1 MVIYCFLWDFTALLW
16 TILEDTNMKL
26 TDTALRALKPTGKVQ
41 KLSDGGGLYLH
52 VTPTGSRLWRMAYR
66 FTGKQKLLSFG
77 AYPTVSL
84 RDARKLREE
93 AKEQLAKGIDPGAE
107 KRQAKEAVLAQKREA
122 RDTFEFV
129 AREWF
134 AKYEPTLSNKHAQ
147 KLRRYLENTLF
158 PVLGG
163 KPITLLE
170 PADFLQVVQPSERLG
185 HYETAH
191 KLMRLC
197 GQVTRYARIT
207 GRIKYDVAAGLTEAL
222 APVQT
227 THFAAVTVPDDIGL
241 LLRDIDAYVGY
252 TSVVYC
258 LKILPYVFTRPS
270 ELRLAHWSEFDLK
283 NGIWSIP
290 ASRMKMRREH
300 VVPLAKQVL
309 SIIKELHVYTG
320 NGELLFPSTRALTTP
335 ISDAAPLAALRRMGY
350 GKETMTLHGFR
361 AMASTRL
368 NELGFR
374 ADVIEAQLAHKEPDT
389 VRLAYNRAEYME
401 ERRALMQSWADYLDG
416 LRNKTA

>member
-1 MVIYCFLWDFTALLW
+1 
-16 TILEDTNMKL
+16 MKL
-26 TDTALRALKPTGKVQ
+26 SDAAVRNAKANGKVQ

-52 VTPTGSRLWRMAYR
+52 VTATGSKLWRMAYR
-66 FTGKQKLLSFG
+66 FEGKQKLLSFG
-77 AYPTVSL
+77 AYPAVSL
-84 RDARKLREE
+84 KDARHRRDDARES
-93 AKEQLAKGIDPGAE
+93 LAKGIDPGEE
-107 KRQAKEAVLAQKREA
+107 KNRPERPYSQKSGKNGTPLNLWRGSGSPSTSRRSPKNTPKNYVAILKIRFSRPLAGN
-122 RDTFEFV
+122 
-129 AREWF
+129 
-134 AKYEPTLSNKHAQ
+134 LSPK
-147 KLRRYLENTLF
+147 
-158 PVLGG
+158 
-163 KPITLLE
+163 LE
-170 PADFLQVVQPSERLG
+170 PADFLQIVQSSERLG
-185 HYETAH
+185 HHETAH

-207 GRIKYDVAAGLTEAL
+207 GRVKYDVAAGLTEAL
-222 APVQT
+222 TPVQT
-227 THFAAVTVPDDIGL
+227 THFAAVTLPDDIGQ

-270 ELRLAHWSEFDLK
+270 ELRLAHWNEFDFK
-283 NGIWSIP
+283 NATWIIP

-300 VVPLAKQVL
+300 VVPLSKQVL
-309 SIIKELHVYTG
+309 VLLNELHAYTG
-320 NGELLFPSTRALTTP
+320 NGKLLFPSVRALTTP

-389 VRLAYNRAEYME
+389 VRLAYNRAEYMD
-401 ERRALMQSWADYLDG
+401 ERCLLMQAWADYLDG
-416 LRNKTA
+416 LRNTQQKRSKEEV

>member
-1 MVIYCFLWDFTALLW
+1 
-16 TILEDTNMKL
+16 MKL
-26 TDTALRALKPTGKVQ
+26 SDAAVRNAKANGKVQ

-52 VTPTGSRLWRMAYR
+52 VTAKGSKLWRMAYR
-66 FTGKQKLLSFG
+66 FEGKQKLLSFG
-77 AYPTVSL
+77 AYPAVSL
-84 RDARKLREE
+84 KDARQRRDTARELLAKDLDPGEEKKQAREARLAKEREE
-93 AKEQLAKGIDPGAE
+93 
-107 KRQAKEAVLAQKREA
+107 
-122 RDTFEFV
+122 RDTFEYV

-134 AKYEPTLSNKHAQ
+134 AKYAPTLSEKHAK
-147 KLRRYLENTLF
+147 KLGRYLENTLF
-158 PVLGG
+158 PVIGG
-163 KPITLLE
+163 KPLIHLE
-170 PADFLQVVQPSERLG
+170 PADFLRVVQPAERLG
-185 HYETAH
+185 HHETAH

-207 GRIKYDVAAGLTEAL
+207 GRVKYDVAAGLTEAL

-227 THFAAVTVPDDIGL
+227 THFAAVTHPDDIGQ

-258 LKILPYVFTRPS
+258 LKILPHVFTRPS
-270 ELRLAHWSEFDLK
+270 ELRLAHWKEFDFK
-283 NGIWSIP
+283 SATWIIP

-300 VVPLAKQVL
+300 VVPLSRQVL
-309 SIIKELHVYTG
+309 TLLKELHDYTG
-320 NGELLFPSTRALTTP
+320 NGNLLFPSARALSAP
-335 ISDAAPLAALRRMGY
+335 ITDVAPLAALRRMGY

-374 ADVIEAQLAHKEPDT
+374 ADVIEAQLAHKEPDS

-401 ERRALMQSWADYLDG
+401 ERRKLMQRWSDYLDE
-416 LRNKTA
+416 LRKSDARASNR

>member
-1 MVIYCFLWDFTALLW
+1 
-16 TILEDTNMKL
+16 MKF

-66 FTGKQKLLSFG
+66 FAGKQKLLSFG
-77 AYPTVSL
+77 AYPAISL

-107 KRQAKEAVLAQKREA
+107 KRQAKEAVLAQKREE

-134 AKYEPTLSNKHAQ
+134 AKYEPTLSAKHAQ

-163 KPITLLE
+163 KPVTQLE
-170 PADFLQVVQPSERLG
+170 PSDFLQVVQPSERLG
-185 HYETAH
+185 HHETAH

-207 GRIKYDVAAGLTEAL
+207 GRVKYDVAAGLTEAL

-227 THFAAVTVPDDIGL
+227 THFAAVTVPDGIGL

-270 ELRLAHWSEFDLK
+270 ELRLARWSEFDLK
-283 NGIWSIP
+283 NAIWSIP

-401 ERRALMQSWADYLDG
+401 ERRTLMQSWADYLDG
-416 LRNKTA
+416 LRDKTA

>member
-1 MVIYCFLWDFTALLW
+1 MLFLWDFTALLW

-66 FTGKQKLLSFG
+66 FAGKQKLLSFG
-77 AYPTVSL
+77 AYPAISL

-107 KRQAKEAVLAQKREA
+107 KRQAKEAVLAQKREE

-134 AKYEPTLSNKHAQ
+134 AKYEPTLSAQHAQ

-163 KPITLLE
+163 KPVTQLE
-170 PADFLQVVQPSERLG
+170 PSDFLQVVQPSERLG
-185 HYETAH
+185 HHETAH

-207 GRIKYDVAAGLTEAL
+207 GRVKYDVAAGLTEAL

-241 LLRDIDAYVGY
+241 LLQDIDAYVGY

-283 NGIWSIP
+283 NAIWSIP

-309 SIIKELHVYTG
+309 TLLKELHVYTG

-350 GKETMTLHGFR
+350 GKDTMTLHGFR

-401 ERRALMQSWADYLDG
+401 ERRSLMQSWADYLDG
-416 LRNKTA
+416 LRDKTA

>member
-1 MVIYCFLWDFTALLW
+1 
-16 TILEDTNMKL
+16 MKL

-107 KRQAKEAVLAQKREA
+107 KRQAKEAVLAQKREE

-185 HYETAH
+185 HHETAH

-416 LRNKTA
+416 LRNKIA

>member
-1 MVIYCFLWDFTALLW
+1 MLFSWDFTALLW
-16 TILEDTNMKL
+16 TVLEDTNMKF

-66 FTGKQKLLSFG
+66 FAGKQKLLSFG
-77 AYPTVSL
+77 AYPAISL

-107 KRQAKEAVLAQKREA
+107 KRQAKEAVLAQKREE

-134 AKYEPTLSNKHAQ
+134 AKYEPTLSAKHAQ

-163 KPITLLE
+163 KPVTQLE
-170 PADFLQVVQPSERLG
+170 PSDFLQVVQPSERLG
-185 HYETAH
+185 HHETAH

-207 GRIKYDVAAGLTEAL
+207 GRVKYDVAAGLTEAL

-227 THFAAVTVPDDIGL
+227 THFAAVTVPDGIGL

-270 ELRLAHWSEFDLK
+270 ELRLARWSEFDLK
-283 NGIWSIP
+283 NAIWSIP

-309 SIIKELHVYTG
+309 TLLKELHVYTG

-350 GKETMTLHGFR
+350 GKDTMTLHGFR

-401 ERRALMQSWADYLDG
+401 ERRTLMQSWADYLDG
-416 LRNKTA
+416 LRDKTA

>member
-1 MVIYCFLWDFTALLW
+1 
-16 TILEDTNMKL
+16 MKL

-93 AKEQLAKGIDPGAE
+93 AKEQLAKGSDPGAE
-107 KRQAKEAVLAQKREA
+107 KRQAKEAVLAQKREE

-158 PVLGG
+158 PVLGS
-163 KPITLLE
+163 KPIIQLE
-170 PADFLQVVQPSERLG
+170 PCDFLQVVQPSERLG
-185 HYETAH
+185 HHETAH

-207 GRIKYDVAAGLTEAL
+207 GRVKYDVAAGLTEAL

-241 LLRDIDAYVGY
+241 LLRDIDAYAGY

-270 ELRLAHWSEFDLK
+270 ELRLARWSEFDLK

-309 SIIKELHVYTG
+309 SIIKDLHVYTG
-320 NGELLFPSTRALTTP
+320 NGELLFPSARALTAP

-389 VRLAYNRAEYME
+389 VRLAYNRAEYMK

>member
-1 MVIYCFLWDFTALLW
+1 
-16 TILEDTNMKL
+16 MKL

-107 KRQAKEAVLAQKREA
+107 KRQAKEAVLAQKREE

-147 KLRRYLENTLF
+147 KLRRYLESTLF

-163 KPITLLE
+163 KPISQLE
-170 PADFLQVVQPSERLG
+170 PSDFLQVVQPSERLG
-185 HYETAH
+185 HHETAH

-283 NGIWSIP
+283 NAIWSIP

-320 NGELLFPSTRALTTP
+320 NGELLFPSARALTTP

-401 ERRALMQSWADYLDG
+401 ERRTLMQSWADYLDE
-416 LRNKTA
+416 LRSKTA

>member
-1 MVIYCFLWDFTALLW
+1 
-16 TILEDTNMKL
+16 MKL
-26 TDTALRALKPTGKVQ
+26 TDTALRALKPTDKVQ

-66 FTGKQKLLSFG
+66 FAGKQKLLSFG
-77 AYPTVSL
+77 AYPAISL

-107 KRQAKEAVLAQKREA
+107 KRQAKEAVLAQKREE

-134 AKYEPTLSNKHAQ
+134 AKYEPTLSAKHAQ
-147 KLRRYLENTLF
+147 KLRRYLENALF

-163 KPITLLE
+163 KPVTQLE
-170 PADFLQVVQPSERLG
+170 PSDFLQVVQPSERLG
-185 HYETAH
+185 HHETAH

-207 GRIKYDVAAGLTEAL
+207 GRVKYDVAAGLTEAL

-283 NGIWSIP
+283 NAIWSIP

-309 SIIKELHVYTG
+309 TLLKELHVYTG

-350 GKETMTLHGFR
+350 GKDTMTLHGFR

-401 ERRALMQSWADYLDG
+401 ERRTLMQSWADYLDG
-416 LRNKTA
+416 LRDKTA

>member
-1 MVIYCFLWDFTALLW
+1 
-16 TILEDTNMKL
+16 MKL

-309 SIIKELHVYTG
+309 SIIEELHVYTG